1 MNVPLILRVLLSSS
15 VPSSI
20 VVPLH
25 CITDPFSPAVALN
38 VRVEVISP
46 NIPSSTVL
54 VIFVKVATKSM
65 LSHCGVVHCRSIVV
79 PMGVVITNWIL
90 PLLAG
95 RNGSTI
101 HSS

>member
-1 MNVPLILRVLLSSS
+1 MNVPLILRVLLSSG
-15 VPSSI
+15 VPST

-38 VRVEVISP
+38 VRVEVISA
-46 NIPSSTVL
+46 NISSMAL

-65 LSHCGVVHCRSIVV
+65 LSHCGFVHCRSIVV
-79 PMGVVITNWIL
+79 PMVSVIMNWIL

>member
-15 VPSSI
+15 VPSI

-38 VRVEVISP
+38 VRVEVISA
-46 NIPSSTVL
+46 NISSTAL

-65 LSHCGVVHCRSIVV
+65 LSHCGFVHCRSIVV
-79 PMGVVITNWIL
+79 PMVSVVMNWIL